1 MKVLVTGGQG
11 FIGSHVVDV
20 LLERGHGV
28 TIFDR
33 RLVRVPPGAS
43 FHLGDVRD
51 AESFADAISQHEGVI
66 HLAGVLGTSEMVTT
80 PRESVEVN
88 IYGALNLYESVRR
101 YGCRAVQIT
110 VGNYTWNNS
119 YAITKYTAERFAL
132 MYNKE
137 FGTKIA
143 VVRGLNAYG
152 ERQKHAPI
160 KKVVPNFILSA
171 LRDEPLLIFGDGEQL
186 LDMIYVRDVAEVLVR
201 ALEVDNGQFGH
212 VMEAG
217 SGKLVT
223 ANDLAKSIVRIAG
236 SRSQITHAAM
246 RAGEPDRS
254 VTKGDPSTLAPIGY
268 LPRVSLDEGLRL
280 TIDWYRSHTKE
291 AFGSAWNGAHLAQLS
306 GPKV

>member
-20 LLERGHGV
+20 LLGRGHGV

-33 RLVRVPPGAS
+33 RLVRMPPAAS
-43 FHLGDVRD
+43 FYLGDVRD
-51 AESFADAISQHEGVI
+51 AEALADAISLHEGVI

-88 IYGALNLYESVRR
+88 INGAINLYEGVRR

-110 VGNYTWNNS
+110 V
-119 YAITKYTAERFAL
+119 

-143 VVRGLNAYG
+143 IVRGLNAYG
-152 ERQKHAPI
+152 ERQKQAPV

-171 LRDEPLLIFGDGEQL
+171 LRDEPLVIFGDGEQL
-186 LDMIYVRDVAEVLVR
+186 LDMIYVRDVAEILVR
-201 ALEVDNGQFGH
+201 ALEIDNGQYAQ

-217 SGKLVT
+217 SGDLVT
-223 ANDLAKSIVRIAG
+223 ANSLAESIVRISG
-236 SRSQITHAAM
+236 SRSAITHVAM

-254 VTKGDPSTLAPIGY
+254 VTKGDPRTLTPIAY
-268 LPRVSLDEGLRL
+268 LPKFSLDEGLRR
-280 TIDWYRSHTKE
+280 TIDWYRANPKE
-291 AFGSAWNGAHLAQLS
+291 AFGAAWNGAPAAQLTR
-306 GPKV
+306 

>member
-20 LLERGHGV
+20 LLGRGHGV

-33 RLVRVPPGAS
+33 RLVRMPPAAS
-43 FHLGDVRD
+43 FYLGDVRD
-51 AESFADAISQHEGVI
+51 AEALADAISLHEGVI

-88 IYGALNLYESVRR
+88 INGAINLYEGVRR

-119 YAITKYTAERFAL
+119 YAITKFTAERFAL

-143 VVRGLNAYG
+143 IVRGLNAYG
-152 ERQKHAPI
+152 ERQKQAPV

-171 LRDEPLLIFGDGEQL
+171 LRDEPLVIFGDGEQL
-186 LDMIYVRDVAEVLVR
+186 LDMIYVRDVAEILVR
-201 ALEVDNGQFGH
+201 ALEIDNGQYAQ

-217 SGKLVT
+217 SGDLVT
-223 ANDLAKSIVRIAG
+223 ANTLAESIVRISG
-236 SRSQITHAAM
+236 SRSAITHVPM

-254 VTKGDPSTLAPIGY
+254 VTKGDPRTLTPIAY
-268 LPRVSLDEGLRL
+268 LPKFSLDEGLRR
-280 TIDWYRSHTKE
+280 TIDWYRANPKE
-291 AFGSAWNGAHLAQLS
+291 AFGAAWNGAPAAQLTR
-306 GPKV
+306 

>member
-1 MKVLVTGGQG
+1 VKVLVTGGQG

-28 TIFDR
+28 TIYDR
-33 RLVRVPPGAS
+33 RLIRVPAGTA

-51 AESFADAISQHEGVI
+51 GEAFADAIGQHDGVI

-80 PRESVEVN
+80 ARESVEVN
-88 IYGALNLYESVRR
+88 IGGALNLYEAVKR
-101 YGCRAVQIT
+101 YGCRAVQIA

-160 KKVVPNFILSA
+160 KKVVPNFVLSA
-171 LRDEPLLIFGDGEQL
+171 LRDEPLVIFGDGEQL
-186 LDMIYVRDVAEVLVR
+186 LDMIYVRDVAEILVR
-201 ALEVDNGQFGH
+201 ALELDHGQYAET
-212 VMEAG
+212 MEAG
-217 SGKLVT
+217 SGELVT
-223 ANDLAKSIVRIAG
+223 ANHLATEIVRIAG
-236 SRSQITHAAM
+236 SRSEIRHVPM
-246 RAGEPDRS
+246 RAGEPVRS
-254 VTKGDPSTLAPIGY
+254 ITRGDPSTLDPIRY
-268 LPRVSLDEGLRL
+268 RPQTSLSEGLRR
-280 TIDWYRSHTKE
+280 TVEWYRAHAPE
-291 AFGSAWNGAHLAQLS
+291 IFGSAWRSREPEPAGRRA
-306 GPKV
+306 

>member
-20 LLERGHGV
+20 LRERGHGV

-33 RLVRVPPGAS
+33 RMVFVPVGVG
-43 FHLGDVRD
+43 FTLGDVRD
-51 AESFADAISQHEGVI
+51 AEAFADAVGLHDGVI

-88 IYGALNLYESVRR
+88 IGGALNLYEAVKR
-101 YGCRAVQIT
+101 YGCRAVQIA

-160 KKVVPNFILSA
+160 KKVIPNFILSA
-171 LRDEPLLIFGDGEQL
+171 LRDEPLVIFGDGEQL
-186 LDMIYVRDVAEVLVR
+186 LDMIYVRDLAEILVR
-201 ALEVDNGQFGH
+201 ALELDHGQYAET
-212 VMEAG
+212 MDAG
-217 SGKLVT
+217 SGELVT
-223 ANDLAKSIVRIAG
+223 ANHLAAEVIRISG
-236 SRSQITHAAM
+236 SRSRIEHVAM
-246 RAGEPDRS
+246 RAGEPVRS

-268 LPRVSLDEGLRL
+268 RPQTSLQDGLSR
-280 TIDWYRSHTKE
+280 TITWYRANAAA
-291 AFGSAWNGAHLAQLS
+291 AFGSAWHPREPQAAGRR
-306 GPKV
+306 